1 MQVEL
6 GSVKGRTVM
15 SNAIVGVVHGNTIE
29 LKEAPGVPEGQE
41 VDVLLRAIE
50 PARTPGG
57 GFLRTAG
64 ALADDPYW
72 DEIMAE
78 VHRERKLER
87 RVQTGNP

>member
-1 MQVEL
+1 
-6 GSVKGRTVM
+6 M

-29 LKEAPGVPEGQE
+29 LKESPGVPEGQE
-41 VDVLLRAIE
+41 VEVYLRAIE

-72 DEIMAE
+72 DDIMAE
-78 VHRERKLER
+78 VHLERKTER
-87 RVQTGNP
+87 RARMEN